1 VLAAVTI
8 DPDGAT
14 VAIFGDDGTELR
26 PARALADLTDL
37 AALEAESHPRW
48 VFDATA
54 DDYPALLAAGVRV
67 RRCHDIAL
75 AERILLGR
83 AGRFGEPCRAAAV
96 LARANGGPVPD
107 DPEPH
112 DALGASRRPE
122 QPGLFEKERPAPGT
136 PVTPAGL
143 VTAYLDQQR
152 RTPDSASGP
161 GPAAAGVAVPAGA
174 LRLLIAA
181 ESGSALVAA
190 EMTRR
195 GLPWDAEIHESILTD
210 ALGPRPRPGQRP
222 ARMAAL
228 ADEITEAF
236 GFPVNPD
243 SAIDL
248 RDAFRRSG
256 FDIDTTRAWVLRE
269 IDHPAVPP
277 VLRYKDL
284 ARLYT
289 ANGWTWL
296 ADWVSDGRLV
306 SEYLP
311 GSVASGRWATRGGG
325 GLQLPKS
332 VRRAAIARPGHLLV
346 VADAAQLEP
355 RVLAAVSGDA
365 GLAAVSAGADLYEGL
380 AADGFGGD
388 RRHAKLAMLGA
399 MYGQTT
405 GEAARLMATL
415 RVRYPAAV
423 GYVEAA
429 ARRGETGQ
437 VVRSVLGRACPPP
450 SERWRR
456 LVGGS
461 GSGGDGAAGGDGSD
475 GRGGFAGDDGVLG
488 GGPDRSD
495 GPVGGLAASGDGQSG
510 AGDGLERRAR
520 QAARDRGR
528 FTRNFVIQA
537 SAADWAAVWLTVLR
551 LSLMD
556 VPDAELVFFQHDEL
570 IVHVPAEHAPRV
582 SELVV
587 RAADTA
593 RELVFPGSPVQTP
606 VRPVAVQC
614 YADAK

>member
-1 VLAAVTI
+1 MLAAVTS
-8 DPDGAT
+8 DRDGQLLARF
-14 VAIFGDDGTELR
+14 ADDGTPLT
-26 PARALADLTDL
+26 PATRVTDPADLRDL
-37 AALEAESHPRW
+37 EDRDGPRW
-48 VFDATA
+48 LFDATVET
-54 DDYPALLAAGVRV
+54 YPHLLAAGVRV
-67 RRCHDIAL
+67 RRSHDITL
-75 AERILLGR
+75 TERILLGR
-83 AGRFGEPCRAAAV
+83 DGRFAEPCRAAAV
-96 LARANGGPVPD
+96 LARAAGAPVPD
-107 DPEPH
+107 DPAPR
-112 DALGASRRPE
+112 DPVPASRPPE
-122 QPGLFEKERPAPGT
+122 QPGLFDTGSPEARA
-136 PVTPAGL
+136 PVTPEDL
-143 VTAYLDQQR
+143 VTAFLDQQGR
-152 RTPDSASGP
+152 IDGSAVGTVAT
-161 GPAAAGVAVPAGA
+161 GAGIAVPAGA

-181 ESGSALVAA
+181 ESGSALVAT

-195 GLPWDAEIHESILTD
+195 GLPWNAAVHDQILTET
-210 ALGPRPRPGQRP
+210 LGPRPSAGGRP
-222 ARMAAL
+222 ARMAQL
-228 ADEITEAF
+228 ADDITAAF

-243 SAIDL
+243 SAVDL
-248 RDAFRRSG
+248 RDAFRRIG

-269 IDHPAVPP
+269 IDHPAVDP

-289 ANGWTWL
+289 ANGWNWL

-311 GSVASGRWATRGGG
+311 GGVVSGRWATRGGG

-332 VRRAAIARPGHLLV
+332 VRRAAIAQPGHLLV

-355 RVLAAVSGDA
+355 RVLAAVSGDT
-365 GLAAVSAGADLYEGL
+365 GLASVSAGADLYDAL

-429 ARRGETGQ
+429 AGRGESGA

-450 SERWRR
+450 SDRWRR

-461 GSGGDGAAGGDGSD
+461 GV
-475 GRGGFAGDDGVLG
+475 GDDGPG
-488 GGPDRSD
+488 
-495 GPVGGLAASGDGQSG
+495 SGDGGGVGGGAFAGIGDGEVGDAEDAG
-510 AGDGLERRAR
+510 AGGYGGAGGAERRAR
-520 QAARDRGR
+520 QVARDRGR

-556 VPDAELVFFQHDEL
+556 LPEAELVFFQHDEL
-570 IVHVPAEHAPRV
+570 IVHVPAEHADRV
-582 SELVV
+582 GELTVA
-587 RAADTA
+587 AADTA
-593 RELVFPGSPVQTP
+593 RRLVFPGTDVRIP
-606 VRPVAVQC
+606 VRPVAVDC

>member
-1 VLAAVTI
+1 VLAAVTS
-8 DPDGAT
+8 DRDGPTLARFT
-14 VAIFGDDGTELR
+14 DDGTPLSP
-26 PARALADLTDL
+26 PARVRDPAEFHRV
-37 AALEAESHPRW
+37 EAEHRPRW
-48 VFDATA
+48 LFDSTA
-54 DDYPALLAAGVRV
+54 ETYPLLLTAGARV
-67 RRCHDIAL
+67 RRSHDIAL
-75 AERILLGR
+75 TERILLGR
-83 AGRFGEPCRAAAV
+83 AGRFGEACRAPAV
-96 LARANGGPVPD
+96 LARAAGTPVPD
-107 DPEPH
+107 DPAVP
-112 DALGASRRPE
+112 DPVPASRPPD
-122 QPGLFEKERPAPGT
+122 QPGLFDSEPARRRA
-136 PVTPAGL
+136 PVTPDDL

-152 RTPDSASGP
+152 RTADAAC
-161 GPAAAGVAVPAGA
+161 GPAATTAGIAVPGGA

-181 ESGSALVAA
+181 ESGSALVAV

-195 GLPWDAEIHESILTD
+195 GLPWDAAIHQRILTD
-210 ALGPRPRPGQRP
+210 TLGPRPATGQRP
-222 ARMAAL
+222 ARMAQL
-228 ADEITEAF
+228 ADDITSAF

-256 FDIDTTRAWVLRE
+256 FDIETTRAWVLRE
-269 IDHPAVPP
+269 IDHPAVGS
-277 VLRYKDL
+277 VLQYKDL

-289 ANGWTWL
+289 ANGWNWL

-311 GSVASGRWATRGGG
+311 GGVVSGRWATRGGG

-332 VRRAAIARPGHLLV
+332 VRRAAVAQPGHVLV

-365 GLAAVSAGADLYEGL
+365 GLAAVSAGADLYDAL
-380 AADGFGGD
+380 AAGGFGGD

-429 ARRGETGQ
+429 ARRGEAGA

-450 SERWRR
+450 SARWRR
-456 LVGGS
+456 LVGES
-461 GSGGDGAAGGDGSD
+461 GSGGDESSGGDGD
-475 GRGGFAGDDGVLG
+475 LGAATDG
-488 GGPDRSD
+488 GGVPRDARP
-495 GPVGGLAASGDGQSG
+495 GVGGT
-510 AGDGLERRAR
+510 ERRAR

-551 LSLMD
+551 LSLLD
-556 VPDAELVFFQHDEL
+556 VPGAELVFFQHDEL
-570 IVHVPAEHAPRV
+570 IVHVPAEHADRV
-582 SELVV
+582 ADLIVA
-587 RAADTA
+587 AADTA
-593 RELVFPGSPVQTP
+593 RELVFPGSEVQTP
-606 VRPVAVQC
+606 VRPVAVSC